1 MYSAE
6 FKEYIALGRTMRIFR
21 NTLHS
26 DVQYGFLGNTL
37 HSDVQ
42 CGFLKECIALGR
54 TMIKMSNVMNA
65 KMQPNAQMQTN
76 ADYF

>member
-1 MYSAE
+1 MYSTK

-26 DVQYGFLGNTL
+26 DVQCGFLGNTL

-42 CGFLKECIALGR
+42 CGFLKEYIALGR

-65 KMQPNAQMQTN
+65 KMQPNTQMQTN

>member
-6 FKEYIALGRTMRIFR
+6 FEEYIALGRTMWIFR

-26 DVQYGFLGNTL
+26 DVQCGFLGNTLHSDVQCGFLRNTL

-42 CGFLKECIALGR
+42 CGFLKECIALER
-54 TMIKMSNVMNA
+54 TMWI
-65 KMQPNAQMQTN
+65 
-76 ADYF
+76 F